1 MALLMSG
8 ERPEALP
15 GLNIPQFQGLV
26 ARSAYKVAGV
36 VGVELDIKNC
46 ATAQTTVSSVTV
58 LGHP

>member
-8 ERPEALP
+8 ERAEAFP

-26 ARSAYKVAGV
+26 ARSAYKVARV
-36 VGVELDIKNC
+36 VRVELDIPNYV
-46 ATAQTTVSSVTV
+46 TAQTAVSLVTV